1 MEGKHFYL
9 PFMKTP
15 VRFTLTTIVALHGL
29 FNAGMA
35 QSATDSSIANTQII
49 TDDSVA
55 VMMDSTDNKGA
66 LLHKSYFEAGM
77 SYQSND
83 VYLGRKD
90 SMLLPY
96 YIPAFSYYHRSG
108 LFVTLSIN
116 YLKNSTDSRIDLVT
130 AEAGYML
137 SLGKYEGQFVASKY
151 FYNAQST
158 SVTSAITASMAY
170 ENSY

>member
-96 YIPAFSYYHRSG
+96 YIPAFSYYHRSCLLYTSPSPRDG
-108 LFVTLSIN
+108 LLSRMP
-116 YLKNSTDSRIDLVT
+116 S
-130 AEAGYML
+130 
-137 SLGKYEGQFVASKY
+137 
-151 FYNAQST
+151 
-158 SVTSAITASMAY
+158 SA
-170 ENSY
+170 